1 MVKVVPRSPNLL
13 PLRALHLVHVPWKE
27 KHDAVAMRGQQED
40 VVLPRNAWHLNGNQ
54 KWQVVD
60 KLMSWVFFMGFLFT
74 SLPSNSRLFVLVFVG
89 VLCFVGWG
97 HLMVGSHMTII
108 PSSDFPLKTKG
119 RMMGVSPGVQD
130 SSPPI
135 RRPLL
140 SKCKIVKPRSGR
152 VNDCSRICLLPLDPV
167 PSWFEKELKNCQT
180 LQTNRLWM
188 APPKHCKRGMPF
200 FSALKPKEYDQF
212 DLPEASLCYWH
223 DSRHTSNSPCILEE
237 IKFSQGWW
245 PSKICWT
252 GIPSEQQFNFRTL
265 GDGQR
270 S

>member
-1 MVKVVPRSPNLL
+1 MATKNDRSWINWC
-13 PLRALHLVHVPWKE
+13 RE
-27 KHDAVAMRGQQED
+27 SF
-40 VVLPRNAWHLNGNQ
+40 
-54 KWQVVD
+54 
-60 KLMSWVFFMGFLFT
+60 SWVFCLPVYHLTAVCLFLFL
-74 SLPSNSRLFVLVFVG
+74 SACFV
-89 VLCFVGWG
+89 FVGWG

-200 FSALKPKEYDQF
+200 F
-212 DLPEASLCYWH
+212 LCIKAEGVWSVWS
-223 DSRHTSNSPCILEE
+223 SRSILVLLTWLSSH
-237 IKFSQGWW
+237 IKFTMHPWRNQ
-245 PSKICWT
+245 I
-252 GIPSEQQFNFRTL
+252 
-265 GDGQR
+265 
-270 S
+270 